1 MPLIQGKSPDTISA
15 NIAELIRSGRP
26 PDQAA
31 AIAYRVARG
40 EDQAAGVLFKSGESV
55 LLLRRCA
62 TTQDFPNTWGFPG
75 GGREQGET
83 LEQTAIRECSEEI
96 GTAPA
101 GSLEVLDSDGN
112 FTTFLCEVP
121 APFVPVLN
129 EEHTGYVWAA
139 LGALPGPMH
148 PGAQFTL
155 DWLASAPVAAMDER
169 AIDVNGWF
177 ESKRNPISKVGIF
190 SYSGRALGGKRPD
203 GTPLELDRMYRVLRP
218 AEELGSPECI
228 ESFKLLP
235 WVNDHTML
243 GPVWQQ
249 MAPDALAA
257 EQKGVDGV
265 IGEEVFF
272 ENGTLYGNI
281 KAFSNKLA
289 ALIAAGKRELS
300 AGYRCVYDWTAGTL
314 EGKPYDC
321 VQRSIRGNH
330 LALVQNGRMGPD
342 VAVMDRLCFTFDA
355 LEAHKMADPEK
366 KPESGGGG
374 MSVDQLIKVVGEL
387 APQVAAL
394 NAAVGKMQAAATGGG
409 AEVEDATATPAPA
422 DSPEGTPAGATMDA
436 AEVQKRIDAA
446 VLAATKPLQD
456 KIAAFAQ
463 DSSEVAVIARVQRR
477 EGLVRDLS
485 RVVGTFDHSEKT
497 YEQIVQYGIDKLDLG
512 KDASEQTLRGYLT
525 AVGSRLP
532 AARVAAGSGLDAAPA
547 SGETFVTRHLAGASK

>member
-1 MPLIQGKSPDTISA
+1 MPLIQGKSPETIAA

-31 AIAYRVARG
+31 AAAYRVARG

-62 TTQDFPNTWGFPG
+62 LTPDFPNTWGFPG
-75 GGREQGET
+75 GGREPGET

-96 GTAPA
+96 GTAPVGA
-101 GSLEVLDSDGN
+101 LELLDSDGN
-112 FTTFLCEVP
+112 FTTFVCEVP
-121 APFVPVLN
+121 APFVPILN
-129 EEHTGYVWAA
+129 EEHTGYVWAT

-148 PGAQFTL
+148 PGAQLTL
-155 DWLASAPVAAMDER
+155 DWLAAAPVAAMDER

-177 ESKRNPISKVGIF
+177 ESKRNPLSKVGIF
-190 SYSGRALGGKRPD
+190 PYSGRALGGKRPD
-203 GTPLELDRMYRVLRP
+203 GQPLEPDRMYRVLRP
-218 AEELGSPECI
+218 ADELGSQACI
-228 ESFKLLP
+228 DSFKLLP

-249 MAPDALAA
+249 MTPDAQAA

-289 ALIAAGKRELS
+289 ALVAAGKRELS
-300 AGYRCVYDWTAGTL
+300 AGYRCVYDWTAGTF

-321 VQRSIRGNH
+321 VQRAIRGNH

-355 LEAHKMADPEK
+355 MEMHKMADPEK
-366 KPESGGGG
+366 KPEASSGGG
-374 MSVDQLIKVVGEL
+374 MSVDQLIKVVAEL

-394 NAAVGKMQAAATGGG
+394 NAAVGKMNAAASGGS
-409 AEVEDATATPAPA
+409 AEAAPA
-422 DSPEGTPAGATMDA
+422 AKAEGEDSPEGTPAGATMDA

-456 KIAAFAQ
+456 RIAAFAQ
-463 DSSEVAVIARVQRR
+463 DSSETAVIARVQRR
-477 EGLVRDLS
+477 EKLVRDLS
-485 RVVGTFDHSEKT
+485 AAVGTFDHSEKT
-497 YEQIVQYGIDKLDLG
+497 FEQVVQYGIDKLELG
-512 KDASEQTLRGYLT
+512 KDATEQTLRGYLSAIGT
-525 AVGSRLP
+525 RLP
-532 AARVAAGSGLDAAPA
+532 AARVVAGSGQDAAP
-547 SGETFVTRHLAGASK
+547 SGGENFVSRHLAGATK